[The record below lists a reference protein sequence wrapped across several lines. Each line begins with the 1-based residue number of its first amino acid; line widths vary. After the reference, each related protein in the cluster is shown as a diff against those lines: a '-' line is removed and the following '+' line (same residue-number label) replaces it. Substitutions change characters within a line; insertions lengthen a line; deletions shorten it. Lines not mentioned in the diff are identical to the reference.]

1 MISLPTQGTI
11 IAPTSLHL
19 PLYQKLLK
27 ENKHYLSLQVLS
39 LSSFLNAYFPKKESN
54 IKILYTYKEALASI
68 SKSNDFYKNINDA
81 NFLRDC
87 LHFMKLAK
95 TYKITNWP
103 THTNKE
109 KDLKEILE
117 ILQTIPLA
125 EDFTPSF
132 SSLKDVYILRCPYS
146 GWNHLWIEQL
156 IQAGAQWLDCEVEST
171 IDYVAMSTSRKQAQ
185 WIAETIVEK
194 NWNADDIFISCCDSK
209 DPLVLEQMFNTYQ
222 IPYTILKDQ
231 KTNPICLQ
239 WACALRWI
247 QEQTKKSFLNLVKA
261 FEPKANYFEN
271 YLTLFPEAF
280 PSFMI
285 DHPDYEK
292 NNFLDEK
299 EWEQI
304 LNFEKKTKEWLN
316 THSIQWDFNSWKEI
330 ATFIQEYNQPT
341 KENLACMQKIQ
352 LLCSDAIPHIHSKED
367 LSILIHQIEN
377 LTQVNTAASIHGV
390 VIGSLKELS
399 NIRPIVFLTSANAS
413 NYPQLE
419 KESGIFDETYLM
431 DIPFPSLN
439 QRLNLQKEGLKA
451 SLKTIEHLIVSLPQA
466 DYQGKKYENSVEMDR
481 FIGNKPGFVTIEE
494 SDIYT
499 QPSFSLSKEKAQSLF
514 LKEGKIYGSVS
525 SFEKYVHCPL
535 SYFLDKGLHL
545 KEQKDW
551 SDLSIRGSILHEI
564 LESMVNDHQED
575 YVLCTKDEIK
585 RYIEK
590 EYTWFEQAFPSQ
602 KEWVASQKDALL
614 INLINIFNQLKTFQ
628 KQWHMPI
635 HEQEKRLTYELEWD
649 DYIISLVG
657 YIDRI
662 DESDTSFVIF
672 DYKSGDKKLIY
683 KEFQQGL
690 SLQLVTYAIAYE
702 KESHKI
708 PLGNYYISL
717 RKKPEE
723 QSAIKLNYQ
732 GKKNNWIPLEVDSFE
747 EKYQIGDKFKGW
759 NYGDLGIYSDE
770 EKQFFKLS
778 SKKSPSP
785 SFEQAKEQW
794 KEIIGSISEDIL
806 SGNILPEH
814 QKDGCKYCTYQQI
827 CRNAKQEVEKELRV
841 KGEENE

>member
-1 MISLPTQGTI
+1 MNSLPTQGTI

-27 ENKHYLSLQVLS
+27 EKDHYLSLQVLS

-54 IKILYTYKEALASI
+54 IKILYIYKEALASI
-68 SKSNDFYKNINDA
+68 SKSNDFYENINDA

-95 TYKITNWP
+95 TYKISNWP
-103 THTNKE
+103 IHTNKE
-109 KDLKEILE
+109 KDLKEILDC
-117 ILQTIPLA
+117 LQSIPLA
-125 EDFTPSF
+125 EDHTPSF
-132 SSLKDVYILRCPYS
+132 PSFEDVYILRSPYS

-171 IDYVAMSTSRKQAQ
+171 VDYVAMSTSRKQAQ

-194 NWNADDIFISCCDSK
+194 NWDADNIFISCCDTK
-209 DPLVLEQMFNTYQ
+209 DTLVLEQMFHTYQ

-247 QEQTKKSFLNLVKA
+247 QEPTKKNFLNLVKA
-261 FEPKANYFEN
+261 FEPKASYFEN

-280 PSFMI
+280 PSFTTV
-285 DHPDYEK
+285 HPAYEK
-292 NNFLDEK
+292 NNFLDKK

-316 THSIQWDFNSWKEI
+316 THSIQWDLNSWKEI
-330 ATFIQEYNQPT
+330 ATFIQSYNKAN

-352 LLCSDAIPHIHSKED
+352 SLCSDAAPHIHSKED

-399 NIRPIVFLTSANAS
+399 NIRPIVFLTSANAT

-419 KESGIFDETYLM
+419 KESGIFDETYLI
-431 DIPFPSLN
+431 DVNLPSLN
-439 QRLNLQKEGLKA
+439 QRLTLQKEGLKN
-451 SLKTIEHLIVSLPQA
+451 SLKTIEHLIVTLPQA
-466 DYQGKKYENSVEMDR
+466 DYQGKKYENSVEMDT
-481 FIGNKPGFVTIEE
+481 FIGKKPSFCTIEE

-499 QPSFSLSKEKAQSLF
+499 QPDFSLSKEQAHALF

-525 SFEKYVHCPL
+525 SFEKYVRCPL

-551 SDLSIRGSILHEI
+551 TDLSIRGSILHEI
-564 LESMVNDHQED
+564 LESMANDHQED
-575 YVLCTKDEIK
+575 YVHCTKDEIK
-585 RYIEK
+585 NYIEK
-590 EYTWFEQAFPSQ
+590 EYAWFEQAFPSK
-602 KEWVASQKDALL
+602 KEWVTSQKDALL
-614 INLINIFNQLKTFQ
+614 INLSHLFEQLKVFQ
-628 KQWHMPI
+628 NQWHMPI
-635 HEQEKRLTYELEWD
+635 HEQEKRLTYDLEWD
-649 DYIISLVG
+649 DYVISLVG

-672 DYKSGDKKLIY
+672 DYKSGDKELKL

-690 SLQLVTYAIAYE
+690 SLQLVTYTIAYE
-702 KESHKI
+702 KESKKI
-708 PLGNYYISL
+708 PLGNYYICL
-717 RKKPEE
+717 RKAPEK

-732 GKKNNWIPLEVDSFE
+732 GKKNNWIPLEIDSFE
-747 EKYQIGDKFKGW
+747 EKYQVGEKFKGW

-770 EKQFFKLS
+770 DKQFFKLS
-778 SKKSPSP
+778 SKRSPAP
-785 SFEQAKEQW
+785 SLEQAKEQW

-806 SGNILPEH
+806 SGNIRPDH
-814 QKDGCKYCTYQQI
+814 KKDGCSYCSYQNI
-827 CRNAKQEVEKELRV
+827 CRNAKKEVEKELRV
-841 KGEENE
+841 KEETE